1 MVDATLLEKYDTN
14 IADAAREVSAKIDAL
29 DKELM
34 LGALEHRFAGK
45 QRLREILQEATA
57 YFSFFSHLCQRWE
70 AILDNQEAEAY
81 MAVKARMGAGG
92 EKFVSAAAEREAAAQ
107 VTELRYAVGYYR
119 GELARCQEYI
129 NTCKRLLETIE
140 QEERTT

>member
-14 IADAAREVSAKIDAL
+14 IADAAREVSAKIDVL

-34 LGALEHRFAGK
+34 MGALEHRFAGK
-45 QRLREILQEATA
+45 QRLREILQESTA
-57 YFSFFSHLCQRWE
+57 YFSFFSHLCQRWG
-70 AILDNQEAEAY
+70 AILDNQEVEAY
-81 MAVKARMGAGG
+81 MTIKSRTGSSG
-92 EKFVSAAAEREAAAQ
+92 EKFVSAAAEREAASQ
-107 VTELRYAVGYYR
+107 VTELRYVFGYYK

-140 QEERTT
+140 TEERTA

>member
-34 LGALEHRFAGK
+34 MGALEHRFAGK
-45 QRLREILQEATA
+45 QRLREILQESTA

-81 MAVKARMGAGG
+81 MTIKSRTGSSG
-92 EKFVSAAAEREAAAQ
+92 EKFVSAAAEREAASQ
-107 VTELRYAVGYYR
+107 VTELRYAAAYYR
-119 GELARCQEYI
+119 GEVSRCQEYI
-129 NTCKRLLETIE
+129 NSAKKLLESIDA
-140 QEERTT
+140 EEKST